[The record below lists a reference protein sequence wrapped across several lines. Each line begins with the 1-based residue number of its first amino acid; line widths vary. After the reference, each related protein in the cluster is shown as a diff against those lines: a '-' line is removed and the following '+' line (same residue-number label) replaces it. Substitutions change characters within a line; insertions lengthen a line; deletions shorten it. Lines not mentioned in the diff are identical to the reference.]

1 MKFAVPRDSRV
12 SGKPDIAAIALIAGV
27 LSWLLLAPP
36 SAGQAEPLLAMSF
49 DGQAV
54 ILSELEPGGEA
65 VLYWVSRYSDGLLP
79 RTVRTAERGLFDDD
93 KDGRI
98 RVDLERPVPPKF
110 LAVAVELSSGG
121 GLRYGVLTPEGSPA
135 REVALPATSLLE
147 GPGNRLD
154 GLEEKRSY
162 IELFLARAGRDS
174 SAPGFWTLTVGDGTL
189 SDQSPPSDGLVRT
202 IVSDMEPVGA
212 SPPAPL
218 EYEKGD
224 LLVLVAP
231 EEMQYHVGRIE
242 R

>member
-1 MKFAVPRDSRV
+1 VVISDLDLGEV
-12 SGKPDIAAIALIAGV
+12 AL
-27 LSWLLLAPP
+27 
-36 SAGQAEPLLAMSF
+36 F
-49 DGQAV
+49 
-54 ILSELEPGGEA
+54 
-65 VLYWVSRYSDGLLP
+65 WVYRYSEGLVP
-79 RTVRTAERGLFDDD
+79 RTVRRAERGLFDDD
-93 KDGRI
+93 KDGQI
-98 RVDLERPVPPKF
+98 RVDLDRPVPPKF
-110 LAVAVELSSGG
+110 VAVAVELSSGG

-162 IELFLARAGRDS
+162 IELFLARAGGDS
-174 SAPGFWTLTVGDGTL
+174 SAPGAYTLTVGDGTD
-189 SDQSPPSDGLVRT
+189 SDVSPASDGVVRT
-202 IVSDMEPVGA
+202 MVSDMEPVGA

-218 EYEKGD
+218 AYEKGD

>member
-1 MKFAVPRDSRV
+1 MQFVNSPTAHSPGRPYSAPLAAVLWFWV
-12 SGKPDIAAIALIAGV
+12 S
-27 LSWLLLAPP
+27 LAPALP
-36 SAGQAEPLLAMSF
+36 STSQADSPLRLSF
-49 DGQAV
+49 EGDAV
-54 ILSELEPGGEA
+54 VISDLDLGEVA
-65 VLYWVSRYSDGLLP
+65 LFWVYRYSEGLVP
-79 RTVRTAERGLFDDD
+79 RTVRRAERGLFDDD
-93 KDGRI
+93 KDGQI

-110 LAVAVELSSGG
+110 VAVAVELSSGG

-174 SAPGFWTLTVGDGTL
+174 SAPGAYYTLTVGDGTL
-189 SDQSPPSDGLVRT
+189 SDVSPASDGRVSTL
-202 IVSDMEPVGA
+202 VSDMEPVGA

-224 LLVLVAP
+224 LLVRVAP
-231 EEMQYHVGRIE
+231 EEMEYAVVRIE